1 MRFHH
6 SDGTGR
12 PLHALALAGL
22 LTLALAACGGTATG
36 ATTTTDPAGTAPASM
51 TPVEP
56 AATAE
61 STPGSTTVQV
71 DGEAW
76 FAGFHLTFGTA
87 TAELTAGRGGTVT
100 IETVF
105 ENTGDEDA
113 RLDATLNLAS
123 AGENAREA
131 MAMDI
136 PRSPGGLSAN
146 GVLAFDVEDTF
157 TFDDAVLTLGQL
169 RQPAGGRPAHGPG
182 RPGRLPGPRRGQRVG
197 LRAGGRSPDR
207 PRRRRAARGLAVE
220 ARPDGGG
227 LARPHAALLGDLRL
241 RLRRRVRVR
250 GRERRP
256 ATAGRHHRRRHPGR
270 AQPVD
275 RAHRAQRH
283 GQDLFSRFGSTI
295 RRPEI
300 RVPRPQLRRAEDE
313 IPFTID

>member
-6 SDGTGR
+6 ADGTGR
-12 PLHALALAGL
+12 PLNALALAGV

-136 PRSPGGLSAN
+136 PSVPGRPVRQRRPRVRCGGHVHLRRR
-146 GVLAFDVEDTF
+146 GPHP
-157 TFDDAVLTLGQL
+157 GQL

-182 RPGRLPGPRRGQRVG
+182 RPGRHPGPRRDQRLG
-197 LRAGGRSPDR
+197 LRAGGRPPDR

-227 LARPHAALLGDLRL
+227 LPRPHAALLGDLRF

-270 AQPVD
+270 PA
-275 RAHRAQRH
+275 A
-283 GQDLFSRFGSTI
+283 SRSS
-295 RRPEI
+295 
-300 RVPRPQLRRAEDE
+300 
-313 IPFTID
+313 